1 MPLINGGVIDVIV
14 FEKVMIK
21 SNYSPPN
28 KVLCFTFLFRN
39 KNVKQLTTQTI

>member
-28 KVLCFTFLFRN
+28 KVLCFTFYVFHSEI
-39 KNVKQLTTQTI
+39 KT